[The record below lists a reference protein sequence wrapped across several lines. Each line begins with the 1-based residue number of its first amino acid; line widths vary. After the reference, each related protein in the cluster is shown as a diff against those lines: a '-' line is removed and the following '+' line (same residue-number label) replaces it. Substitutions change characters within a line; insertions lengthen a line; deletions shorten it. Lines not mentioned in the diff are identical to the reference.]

1 MPDEVGVSVRELSAK
16 LHRARPTKA
25 QELAGDR
32 CRCRDRRRHDG
43 QLRRGVA
50 LISRVR
56 RFTCNFEA
64 ALFGTVTGADFWIIA
79 GVCVGGLRPRVPLLQ
94 GVPSRDLGP
103 GGCPSL
109 RGADARAEALLA
121 LLLAAV
127 VIAALQ
133 VIGVTMRAAAIVTPR
148 SPVRVKSSIYVS
160 T

>member
-1 MPDEVGVSVRELSAK
+1 M
-16 LHRARPTKA
+16 
-25 QELAGDR
+25 
-32 CRCRDRRRHDG
+32 
-43 QLRRGVA
+43 
-50 LISRVR
+50 R